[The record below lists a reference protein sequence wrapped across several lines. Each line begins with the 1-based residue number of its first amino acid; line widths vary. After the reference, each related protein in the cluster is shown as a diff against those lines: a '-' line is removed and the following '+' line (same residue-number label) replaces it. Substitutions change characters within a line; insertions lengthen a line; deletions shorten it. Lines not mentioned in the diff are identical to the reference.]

1 MGSPRLCVGQ
11 AVAWNLD
18 GLHGSRG
25 TRGSR
30 STISLDH
37 TGFTDGGL
45 LPAEGRGGSRGP
57 RPVVTHTRRLL
68 PPTPDLASW
77 DSTGAVLT
85 QRGPCRGLD
94 VLTSSHL
101 GGRGATSRLSRGS
114 REHKPG
120 PPRGRT
126 VPGAWT
132 PARPARPCSAGSFS
146 TSFPGLELTGLGG
159 LISDVSHHGARPPL
173 ALCPQESPRPWL
185 CPHLQS
191 RGCWKGRLG
200 RQESEEDVSCRRGHF
215 ADSRGVWPEVTPGQR
230 DAWLGARLST
240 DRPPGRTPSAEPC
253 CLAGWLSTPMS

>member
-1 MGSPRLCVGQ
+1 MGSPRPCVGQ

-18 GLHGSRG
+18 GPHGSRG

-45 LPAEGRGGSRGP
+45 LPAEGRGGSRDP
-57 RPVVTHTRRLL
+57 RPAVTHTRRSL
-68 PPTPDLASW
+68 PPTPDLAPW
-77 DSTGAVLT
+77 DSTGAVPT

-114 REHKPG
+114 PEHKPG

-132 PARPARPCSAGSFS
+132 SARPAPPRSAGSFS

-159 LISDVSHHGARPPL
+159 LISDVSHRGARPPRPS
-173 ALCPQESPRPWL
+173 ALR
-185 CPHLQS
+185 
-191 RGCWKGRLG
+191 KA
-200 RQESEEDVSCRRGHF
+200 RGHGF
-215 ADSRGVWPEVTPGQR
+215 VPISRAEAAGRGVWAGRSQR
-230 DAWLGARLST
+230 RM
-240 DRPPGRTPSAEPC
+240 SAAEGDTLLTREAC
-253 CLAGWLSTPMS
+253 GLR